1 MQPGAPR
8 VAKPSWLRVPAYV
21 PTPPPMQAVVVPP
34 QVVTSVPPPRSKPSV
49 PPPSSRRIPPAQIQ
63 TTREVELESEVV
75 ALHNELSRV
84 IAESE
89 TMKARVIEESEPEI
103 LSLALAIAKRVIGRE
118 LATDPTLI
126 RSWIAEARGVL
137 PNGQVFVAA
146 DVPPNDGDVV
156 DALLPPGSAE
166 VREGASAIAV
176 SADAR
181 TAAIADALGVD
192 A

>member
-8 VAKPSWLRVPAYV
+8 VAKPSWLRIQPYV
-21 PTPPPMQAVVVPP
+21 PTPPPMQAVVVPV
-34 QVVTSVPPPRSKPSV
+34 QVVSSVPPPRSRPSV

-84 IAESE
+84 TAESE

-103 LSLALAIAKRVIGRE
+103 LSLALAIAKRVIARE

-137 PNGQVFVAA
+137 PNAQVFVAA
-146 DVPPNDGDVV
+146 DVALADGDTI
-156 DALLPPGSAE
+156 DPSLPPGSAE
-166 VREGASAIAV
+166 LRDGASAVAV
-176 SADAR
+176 GADAR